1 MKTLILTDEEHEL
14 LSDIFCD
21 WLDWQKDRHNACSS
35 MLSMIDGLMSDD
47 DVKGE
52 ISESIVQRLQETKDA
67 KQKSE
72 QTISTGESIV
82 LKLKTLSTAN

>member
-14 LSDIFCD
+14 LSTIFCN
-21 WLDWQKDRHNACSS
+21 WLDWKKDRHNTCSS

-52 ISESIVQRLQETKDA
+52 ISESTVQRLQKTKDA
-67 KQKSE
+67 KQKTE
-72 QTISTGESIV
+72 RTISRGESIA